1 MYLTPLLLVTLCNL
15 NDREGE
21 IGFGGSVVEPN
32 EKSGG
37 IDSND
42 SNECRM
48 AENRDRNLELR
59 PGLSGHQK
67 PGVRSVYYSKLN
79 TNLGEGFGAVR
90 TRGSGEVGGRV
101 MT

>member
-32 EKSGG
+32 EKSGV
-37 IDSND
+37 IDRND

-48 AENRDRNLELR
+48 AENRDRT
-59 PGLSGHQK
+59 PG
-67 PGVRSVYYSKLN
+67 
-79 TNLGEGFGAVR
+79 F
-90 TRGSGEVGGRV
+90 
-101 MT
+101 